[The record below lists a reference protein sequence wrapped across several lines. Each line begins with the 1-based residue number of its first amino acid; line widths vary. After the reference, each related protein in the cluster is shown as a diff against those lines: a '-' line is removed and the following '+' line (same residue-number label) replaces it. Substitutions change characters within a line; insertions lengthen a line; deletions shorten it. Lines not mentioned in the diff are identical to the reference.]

1 MIPTIHTL
9 APAYPLIEKLGGKA
23 AVAKELN
30 IDKST
35 LSRWCQPA
43 PQGLGGMVPQRYW
56 DQLIAMGK
64 RQKTPIALRE
74 LTHVKA

>member
-23 AVAKELN
+23 AVAKELG

-35 LSRWCQPA
+35 LSRWCMPV
-43 PQGLGGMVPQRYW
+43 PMGLGGVIPQRHW

-64 RQKTPIALRE
+64 RNKTPVGLRE
-74 LTHVKA
+74 LTHIKA

>member
-23 AVAKELN
+23 AVASELGVN
-30 IDKST
+30 KST
-35 LSRWCQPA
+35 LSRWCA
-43 PQGLGGMVPQRYW
+43 PPPGGLGGVVPQRYW

-64 RQKTPIALRE
+64 RQRTPVTLRE
-74 LTHVKA
+74 LTHIKA